1 MPRINKFFPKKKE
14 EEVDM
19 EDVLEEVEEESE
31 EEASN
36 KTTTSN
42 RDQQSGE
49 VQLVT
54 ENQLLNAK
62 LDHIINF
69 LESRR

>member
-1 MPRINKFFPKKKE
+1 
-14 EEVDM
+14 M